1 MFTGIIEEIGIIK
14 NIVNSQKQLELEI
27 SANIVT
33 DKTKI
38 GDSICTN
45 GVCLTVT
52 DINTDS
58 FSAFVMPQTYK
69 NTSLSSLSINSKVNL
84 ERALTLE
91 TRLGG
96 HIVSGHIDTVGY
108 ISKIEKEE
116 DAILISISTKREYF
130 KYMINK
136 GSVAIDGISLT
147 IANIQSH
154 TFTVSLI
161 PQTQNDTTLSSK
173 KIGDI
178 VNLEFDMFGKYI
190 ENLINRGNKQEEKK
204 QITSEFLLAN
214 GYL

>member
-27 SANIVT
+27 SANIVI